1 MKRLVVTKS
10 FATDSN
16 MALTLITVKYVV
28 AIEFFS
34 TTLNVAEY
42 LLAIE

>member
-1 MKRLVVTKS
+1 MKHLVVTKS
-10 FATDSN
+10 LAIDSN
-16 MALTLITVKYVV
+16 MALTLITMKYVV
-28 AIEFFS
+28 AIELFS